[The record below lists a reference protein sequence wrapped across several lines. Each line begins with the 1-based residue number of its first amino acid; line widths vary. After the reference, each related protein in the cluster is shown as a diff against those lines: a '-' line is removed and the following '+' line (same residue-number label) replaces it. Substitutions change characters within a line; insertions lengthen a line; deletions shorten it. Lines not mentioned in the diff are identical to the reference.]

1 MSVKGTFRP
10 IILVGSGIDILI
22 GREVLVPSASV
33 TTSLVTA
40 SNTYKHM
47 FI

>member
-1 MSVKGTFRP
+1 MSIRGIFRP
-10 IILVGSGIDILI
+10 IILVGSGVNIPIDR
-22 GREVLVPSASV
+22 GVLVPSASV

-40 SNTYKHM
+40 SNAYKHT

>member
-1 MSVKGTFRP
+1 MSIRGTFRP
-10 IILVGSGIDILI
+10 IIPVVSGVDIPVGRG
-22 GREVLVPSASV
+22 VLVPSASV

-40 SNTYKHM
+40 SNTYKYI